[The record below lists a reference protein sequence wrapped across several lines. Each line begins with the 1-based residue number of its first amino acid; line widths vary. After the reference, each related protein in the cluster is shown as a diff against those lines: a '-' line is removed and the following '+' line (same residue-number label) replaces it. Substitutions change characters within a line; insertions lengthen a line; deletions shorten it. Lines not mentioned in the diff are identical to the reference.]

1 LEIPGFDGERRE
13 ITGSYFPAG
22 EISKRGEK
30 MKKKRIVFT
39 GGPSGGKTSIIEIV
53 QRHYGNNV
61 VSVPEAASILY
72 GGGFPRR
79 PGDTAMRHI
88 QRAIYFTVRELEDMS
103 SALDNARLYLCD
115 RGTLDNI
122 AYWPES
128 AAESFLKSVGSTMKK
143 EIARYDMVIHLRPP
157 KKSDVYKLSGT
168 RIEDHKGALELDKR
182 TEEAWSA
189 HPRRFV
195 ISDEPDFLIKV
206 EKALKIIE
214 EEMGPV
220 RNPGV

>member
-1 LEIPGFDGERRE
+1 
-13 ITGSYFPAG
+13 
-22 EISKRGEK
+22 

-53 QRHYGNNV
+53 QRHYGNKV

-79 PGDTAMRHI
+79 PGDTAMQYI

-103 SALDNARLYLCD
+103 SALDDAKVYLCD
-115 RGTLDNI
+115 RGTMDNI
-122 AYWPES
+122 AYWPKS
-128 AAESFLKSVGSTMKK
+128 ARQSFLESVGSSLEK
-143 EIARYDMVIHLRPP
+143 EVARYDMVIHLRPP
-157 KKSDVYKLSGT
+157 KKSGVYKLSGT
-168 RIEDHKGALELDKR
+168 RIEDHKAALELDKR

-189 HPRRFV
+189 HPRRVV

-206 EKALKIIE
+206 EKVLKLMDE
-214 EEMGPV
+214 ELK
-220 RNPGV
+220 